1 MVCIH
6 ELLCA
11 TDFNSNNALDWAAD
25 TGDVN
30 TMEYLIRK
38 RLDPIRIDG
47 EGRSALHIA
56 VKSGKLDAVRFLV
69 KCGCDPYQLDT
80 EKMSPIA
87 IALDMQNRELVA
99 IMKKEQ
105 RIKKLRERRKIC
117 CIPFNAPNIDPTSA
131 LSVSGS
137 GGVAEGSDGRGS
149 EAEGTVKM
157 KVEDMQ
163 SLRPGALLGSASSAS
178 QHDGQGGMGSTMP
191 SKVLSNDVTLYT
203 GNIDGNY
210 WPHALC
216 RLKPSRFSY
225 ALIYALIVVGLWIL
239 TVCIPFY
246 AWLGLITLLYLLLRY
261 SSFITRVC
269 F

>member
-1 MVCIH
+1 VVCIH

-38 RLDPIRIDG
+38 RLDPTRTDG
-47 EGRSALHIA
+47 EGRTALHIA

-80 EKMSPIA
+80 EKISPIA
-87 IALDMQNRELVA
+87 IAVDMQNRELVA

-131 LSVSGS
+131 LSSSGS
-137 GGVAEGSDGRGS
+137 GGVAEVSGGREREARCAEDGGWRYAKF
-149 EAEGTVKM
+149 E
-157 KVEDMQ
+157 
-163 SLRPGALLGSASSAS
+163 
-178 QHDGQGGMGSTMP
+178 
-191 SKVLSNDVTLYT
+191 T
-203 GNIDGNY
+203 GRTT
-210 WPHALC
+210 W
-216 RLKPSRFSY
+216 
-225 ALIYALIVVGLWIL
+225 
-239 TVCIPFY
+239 
-246 AWLGLITLLYLLLRY
+246 ITLP
-261 SSFITRVC
+261 C
-269 F
+269 